1 MKPLPLAAGA
11 ILLAGCAAAPTSTVT
26 VTAPAPEPSTVTAPA
41 PAPAP
46 APDFESQ
53 SDGEQIRELLD
64 SQGYSYSGSASDL
77 EELAVSVC
85 DAIDSGVSPE
95 LLVEV
100 AMDNGFSMEE
110 GAALVAASIVVVC
123 PYNKDAV

>member
-1 MKPLPLAAGA
+1 MKTLSLAALA
-11 ILLAGCAAAPTSTVT
+11 LLLAGCGTAAAPTVT
-26 VTAPAPEPSTVTAPA
+26 VTASETVTEAAPI
-41 PAPAP
+41 
-46 APDFESQ
+46 APDLPA

-64 SQGYSYSGSASDL
+64 SQGYPYYGPASDL

-85 DAIDSGVSPE
+85 EAIDSGISPE

-100 AMDNGFSMEE
+100 AIDNGFSMEE

-123 PYNKDAV
+123 PYNQDAV

>member
-1 MKPLPLAAGA
+1 MKTLALVAGA
-11 ILLAGCAAAPTSTVT
+11 IFLAGCAAAPAPSVT
-26 VTAPAPEPSTVTAPA
+26 VTAPASTVTA

-64 SQGYSYSGSASDL
+64 SRGFSYSGPASDL
-77 EELAVSVC
+77 EDLADSIC
-85 DAIDSGVSPE
+85 GAIDSGISPE

>member
-1 MKPLPLAAGA
+1 MKTLSLAAGA
-11 ILLAGCAAAPTSTVT
+11 ILLAGCAAAPNSTVT
-26 VTAPAPEPSTVTAPA
+26 VTAPAPEPTTVT
-41 PAPAP
+41 APAP

-64 SQGYSYSGSASDL
+64 SRGYPYYGPASDL
-77 EELAVSVC
+77 EELAQSVC
-85 DAIDSGVSPE
+85 EAIDNGISPE

-110 GAALVAASIVVVC
+110 GAALVAASLVVVC
-123 PYNKDAV
+123 PYNSDSV

>member
-1 MKPLPLAAGA
+1 MKTLSLAAGA
-11 ILLAGCAAAPTSTVT
+11 ILLAGCAAAPTPAVT
-26 VTAPAPEPSTVTAPA
+26 VTAPASTVTAA

-64 SQGYSYSGSASDL
+64 SRGYPYYGPASDL

-85 DAIDSGVSPE
+85 EAIDNGISPE
-95 LLVEV
+95 LLVQV

-123 PYNKDAV
+123 PYNSDAV

>member
-1 MKPLPLAAGA
+1 MKTLSLAAGA
-11 ILLAGCAAAPTSTVT
+11 ILLAGCAAAPNSTVT

-46 APDFESQ
+46 NFESQ
-53 SDGEQIRELLD
+53 SEGEQIAELLD
-64 SQGYSYSGSASDL
+64 SQGYPYYGPSSDL
-77 EELAVSVC
+77 EELADSVC
-85 DAIDSGVSPE
+85 EAIDNGISPE

-100 AMDNGFSMEE
+100 AMDNGFSMKE

-123 PYNKDAV
+123 PYNRSAV

>member
-1 MKPLPLAAGA
+1 MKTLSLAAGA
-11 ILLAGCAAAPTSTVT
+11 ILLAGCAAAPNSTVT
-26 VTAPAPEPSTVTAPA
+26 VTAPAPAPSTVTA

-64 SQGYSYSGSASDL
+64 SRGYPYYGPPSDL

-85 DAIDSGVSPE
+85 EAIDSGISPE

-123 PYNKDAV
+123 PYNSDSV